1 MYFFSGLF
9 KELRKNIKDEFEG
22 LNFKCRSP
30 PSFHSVPFI
39 AIPPEELVCNLTTGC
54 PQGCHCVRQPAYDHV
69 IVECVDVI
77 MTSLPDIM
85 PELQGTE
92 RLSLRFRNTST
103 QSLQAR
109 GYLQKTKEL
118 DLRGNELEEVSR
130 EAGLQLKDVDRLDMR
145 NNRLNT
151 LPDSLRVV
159 YPDAVLL
166 DGNLLQ

>member
-1 MYFFSGLF
+1 
-9 KELRKNIKDEFEG
+9 
-22 LNFKCRSP
+22 
-30 PSFHSVPFI
+30 
-39 AIPPEELVCNLTTGC
+39 
-54 PQGCHCVRQPAYDHV
+54 
-69 IVECVDVI
+69 

-103 QSLQAR
+103 QSLHAR

-118 DLRGNELEEVSR
+118 DLRGSELEEVSR
-130 EAGLQLKDVDRLDMR
+130 EAGLQLKGVVRLDMR
-145 NNRLNT
+145 NNRLST

-159 YPDAVLL
+159 SPDAVLL